1 MPVPSVDGL
10 RSKRNL
16 YTLLVEMHLGKLVD
30 SWLAGTSLQWN
41 SVGSTKES
49 AVDSQKNLDETQ
61 RPRAE

>member
-1 MPVPSVDGL
+1 M
-10 RSKRNL
+10 
-16 YTLLVEMHLGKLVD
+16 LVEMHLGKLVD